1 MKGAFRSFIL
11 VLSLLQFV
19 YSCSK
24 DNAVPEPTARIQY
37 TLTVTASE
45 GGSVSPENTTTYSGK
60 TVVTITAI
68 PDEGYEFARWL
79 GTDNDNKPN
88 PCGKGRQLGKIFSD
102 CHITIE
108 MNSNRDVQVFFKLS
122 TSE

>member
-24 DNAVPEPTARIQY
+24 DNADPEPIARIQY

-88 PCGKGRQLGKIFSD
+88 PCGKGRQLGKFFSD

-122 TSE
+122 TLE

>member
-24 DNAVPEPTARIQY
+24 DNANPEPTARIQY

-88 PCGKGRQLGKIFSD
+88 PCGKGRQLGKFFSD

-122 TSE
+122 TLE

>member
-88 PCGKGRQLGKIFSD
+88 PCGKGRQLGKFFSD
-102 CHITIE
+102 CHITIK

>member
-1 MKGAFRSFIL
+1 MKGAFGGFIL

-24 DNAVPEPTARIQY
+24 DNAFSEPSARIQY

-88 PCGKGRQLGKIFSD
+88 PCGKGRQLGKFFSD

-122 TSE
+122 NSE

>member
-1 MKGAFRSFIL
+1 MKGAFGGFIL

-24 DNAVPEPTARIQY
+24 DNAVPEPSARIQY

-79 GTDNDNKPN
+79 GTGNDNKPN
-88 PCGKGRQLGKIFSD
+88 PCGKGRQLGKFFSD

-122 TSE
+122 NSE

>member
-88 PCGKGRQLGKIFSD
+88 PCGKGRQLGKFFSD

-108 MNSNRDVQVFFKLS
+108 MNSNRDVQVFFKLR
-122 TSE
+122 TLE

>member
-24 DNAVPEPTARIQY
+24 DNAVPEPIARIQY

-88 PCGKGRQLGKIFSD
+88 PCGKGRQLGKFFSD

-122 TSE
+122 TLE

>member
-88 PCGKGRQLGKIFSD
+88 PCGKGRQLGKFFSD

-122 TSE
+122 TLE

>member
-108 MNSNRDVQVFFKLS
+108 MNSNRDVQVFFKLR
-122 TSE
+122 TLE

>member
-1 MKGAFRSFIL
+1 MKGTFRSFIL
-11 VLSLLQFV
+11 VLSLLLFI

-24 DNAVPEPTARIQY
+24 DNAVPEPSARIQY
-37 TLTVTASE
+37 TLTVTAGE

-60 TVVTITAI
+60 TVVTITAT
-68 PDEGYEFARWL
+68 PNEGYEFARWL

-88 PCGKGRQLGKIFSD
+88 PCGKGRQLNKFFSD

-108 MNSNRDVQVFFKLS
+108 MNSNRNVQAFFRAN
-122 TSE
+122 SE

>member
-1 MKGAFRSFIL
+1 MKGAFGGFIL

-24 DNAVPEPTARIQY
+24 DNAVPKPSARIQY

-88 PCGKGRQLGKIFSD
+88 PCGKGRQLGKFFSD
-102 CHITIE
+102 CHITME

-122 TSE
+122 SSE

>member
-122 TSE
+122 TLE

>member
-88 PCGKGRQLGKIFSD
+88 PCGKGRQLGKFFSD
-102 CHITIE
+102 CHITME

-122 TSE
+122 SSE

>member
-45 GGSVSPENTTTYSGK
+45 GGSVSPKNTTTYSGK

-88 PCGKGRQLGKIFSD
+88 PCGKGRQLGKFFSD

-108 MNSNRDVQVFFKLS
+108 MNSNRDVQVFFKLR
-122 TSE
+122 TLE